1 MRSIL
6 LRQSALLLSF
16 CIACSSQGPASLR
29 TDEVVIGMSQEPD
42 SLWPALASMMAGSEI
57 KTHLGVNPTTGL
69 TVIDETWRLMP
80 NLGGY
85 RVKPGA
91 ELQVPSLE
99 NGGLED
105 LCAKHP
111 PQQEGERC
119 GLEVFD
125 RNGLPVKA
133 QMVSHWELRSD
144 ARWSD
149 GRPVTID
156 DVMFGLE
163 FMMSKDLPVIDRSME
178 ERIASIKPA
187 KNPDGSDSKHRFD
200 VYWKE
205 VYAYVAAGGFV
216 ILPKHILEEPFIYN
230 PGRLKDHWFGRKP
243 IGWGPWMIQEYR
255 RRSHIILVPNPHYW
269 DRDKVR
275 LKKITY
281 RFIRST
287 NSLKAA
293 LEAGNIDATS
303 ETGLGSDEVAKLEKL
318 YPERWNYH
326 YRSGLVWEHIDLRSD
341 YDEKVHKG
349 IDNPLEDV
357 RVRQALAYSANRPL
371 LADAI
376 FDGKVRVA
384 HSYLPDV
391 HYAYHK
397 SLKTYEY
404 SPEKAAKLLDAAGW
418 KVSKSGIREKKGQ
431 PLKLRFGTTAENKIR
446 ELVQQVLQQD
456 WKRVGIEIEVNNQ
469 PPSAFFG
476 QTTHKRKFPHLAMYA
491 WLLSP
496 LGAGDTLYRADKIP
510 SQSNN
515 WQGQNYAGLRSD
527 ELTRLAIEGEK
538 TLDLKKRISILHRVQ
553 EIFAEQLPAIPLY
566 FRVNS
571 SVTDKRLRNWK
582 PTGTSYPTSWNSYD
596 WYLEKG
602 Q

>member
-1 MRSIL
+1 VRHVFVVL
-6 LRQSALLLSF
+6 FLTL
-16 CIACSSQGPASLR
+16 ACTAQGPLQLR

-57 KTHLGVNPTTGL
+57 KTHLGVNPTTAL
-69 TVIDETWRLMP
+69 TVIDEKWRLMP

-85 RVKPGA
+85 RSAPGA
-91 ELQVPSLE
+91 PLQVPSIE

-111 PQQEGERC
+111 PVQEGERC
-119 GLEVFD
+119 GLEIID
-125 RNGLPVKA
+125 RTGLPVKA

-144 ARWSD
+144 AKWSD
-149 GRPVTID
+149 GQPVTVD
-156 DVMFGLE
+156 DVTFGLE

-178 ERIASIKPA
+178 ERIAAIVPA
-187 KNPDGSDSKHRFD
+187 KDANGKASKHRFD
-200 VYWKE
+200 IYWKE
-205 VYAYVAAGGFV
+205 VYAYIAAGNLV
-216 ILPKHILEEPFIYN
+216 ILPRHLLEEPFTYN
-230 PGRLKDHWFGRKP
+230 PGRLKEHWFGRKP
-243 IGWGPWMIQEYR
+243 IGWGPWMIEEYR

-269 DRDKVR
+269 DRQKIR

-303 ETGLGSDEVAKLEKL
+303 ETGLGSDEVSKLENM

-341 YDEKVHKG
+341 YDEEIHKG
-349 IDNPLEDV
+349 RPNPLEDV
-357 RVRQALAYSANRPL
+357 RVRQALAHGANRQL

-397 SLKTYEY
+397 SLKTYDY
-404 SPEKAAKLLDAAGW
+404 NPDKARKLLDAAGW
-418 KVSKSGIREKKGQ
+418 KMGANGIRKKDGET
-431 PLKLRFGTTAENKIR
+431 LKLRFGTTAENKIR

-456 WKRVGIEIEVNNQ
+456 WKQIGIEIEVNNE

-476 QTTHKRKFPHLAMYA
+476 QTTHKRKFPHMAMYA

-496 LGAGDTLYRADKIP
+496 ITAGDTLYRGDKIP
-510 SQSNN
+510 SPSNN
-515 WQGQNYAGLRSD
+515 WQGQNYAGLRND

-538 TLDLKKRISILHRVQ
+538 ALDLKKRIGILQKVQ

-582 PTGTSYPTSWNSYD
+582 PTGTSYPTSWNSAE
-596 WYLEKG
+596 WYLEAKK
-602 Q
+602 